1 MMTQDVYFETD
12 YAVRVLLLN
21 PNLFD
26 QLLDNYR
33 FVREMSV
40 TMICSGELLSTLLS
54 QINIHN

>member
-12 YAVRVLLLN
+12 YVVRVLLLN

>member
-1 MMTQDVYFETD
+1 MTQDVYFETD
-12 YAVRVLLLN
+12 YVVRVLLLN

>member
-40 TMICSGELLSTLLS
+40 TMI
-54 QINIHN
+54 